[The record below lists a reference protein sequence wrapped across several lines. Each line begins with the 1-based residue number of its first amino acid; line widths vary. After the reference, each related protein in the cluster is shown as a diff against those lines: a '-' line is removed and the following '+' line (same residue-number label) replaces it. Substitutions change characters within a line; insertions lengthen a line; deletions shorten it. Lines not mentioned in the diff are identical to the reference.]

1 MQTSEAFHIIPLSYR
16 WGKCTL
22 TKSVM
27 GTGAVPIYIYTH
39 IYIYMPNNHW
49 QCAKYIQSNTH
60 WLIVCRKKTLP

>member
-27 GTGAVPIYIYTH
+27 GTGAARDLGPREEKNIIKGPT
-39 IYIYMPNNHW
+39 
-49 QCAKYIQSNTH
+49 T
-60 WLIVCRKKTLP
+60 